1 MELFSDDINLGYR
14 TILMMINNEHTLID
28 KLQDVR
34 EIEPDSDFEQKGG
47 VGFHCVL
54 KGSPTGVELVM
65 NNDGSFNITTVTI
78 KGLVQFQNESVDTLI
93 NYLHLFYVNMKDDE
107 DKLLSQLVD
116 PYTYRK
122 AAKKMHYRERYDN

>member
-34 EIEPDSDFEQKGG
+34 EIEPNSDFEQKGG

-65 NNDGSFNITTVTI
+65 NNDGSFNINSNY
-78 KGLVQFQNESVDTLI
+78 KRFSSVP
-93 NYLHLFYVNMKDDE
+93 K
-107 DKLLSQLVD
+107 
-116 PYTYRK
+116 
-122 AAKKMHYRERYDN
+122 

>member
-28 KLQDVR
+28 KLQEVK
-34 EIEPDSDFEQKGG
+34 EIDPDPDFEQKGG
-47 VGFHCVL
+47 VSFNCVL
-54 KGSPTGVELVM
+54 KGSPTGVQLVM

-107 DKLLSQLVD
+107 DKLLSQVVD
-116 PYTYRK
+116 PYIYRK
-122 AAKKMHYRERYDN
+122 ARKRSL